1 MLLLIYINLLKQ
13 MKYLLITLISILFTY
28 SLASDE
34 NESDLTLIPDTD
46 IVTIVG
52 EGYDIFTISKGKDGS
67 FDVHLIKKNDYIICK
82 VGHKQTNCYSLNG
95 KI

>member
-1 MLLLIYINLLKQ
+1 

-28 SLASDE
+28 SLASGE

-67 FDVHLIKKNDYIICK
+67 FDVHLIKKNDYIILYTLK
-82 VGHKQTNCYSLNG
+82 EVFLT
-95 KI
+95 KIKTRFYNPWKPMYLHPC